1 MKIKKG
7 IVFKTCTA
15 ILGIIFM
22 LVVNAKSQDF
32 LHEDDYDKKTKQG
45 IVLVEFWASFNSVNE
60 VNLKKIY
67 DCKKYRVDMS
77 QDPSLMVKHNV
88 MAVPTVVIYHNGKEI
103 KRFLP
108 GLMLKLDVGRNKNIL
123 SPDNSALLY
132 ASIQVDA
139 AVILLSSQAAS

>member
-7 IVFKTCTA
+7 IIFKTCTA

-22 LVVNAKSQDF
+22 LVLTARSQDF

-77 QDPSLMVKHNV
+77 QDPSLMAKHSV
-88 MAVPTVVIYHNGKEI
+88 MAVPTVVIYHNGKEV

-108 GLMLKLDVGRNKNIL
+108 GLMLKLDVDVKE
-123 SPDNSALLY
+123 
-132 ASIQVDA
+132 IQ
-139 AVILLSSQAAS
+139 AVIDELVGDKF

>member
-22 LVVNAKSQDF
+22 LVVNARSQDF

-77 QDPSLMVKHNV
+77 QDPSLMAKHSV
-88 MAVPTVVIYHNGKEI
+88 MAVPTVVIYHNGKEV

-108 GLMLKLDVGRNKNIL
+108 GLMLKLDVDIKE
-123 SPDNSALLY
+123 
-132 ASIQVDA
+132 IQ
-139 AVILLSSQAAS
+139 AVIDELVGDKF

>member
-15 ILGIIFM
+15 IIG
-22 LVVNAKSQDF
+22 LVLLMATNAKSQDF

-77 QDPSLMVKHNV
+77 QDPSLMAKHNV
-88 MAVPTVVIYHNGKEI
+88 MAVPTVVIYHNGKEV

-108 GLMLKLDVGRNKNIL
+108 GLMLKLDVEIKE
-123 SPDNSALLY
+123 
-132 ASIQVDA
+132 IQE
-139 AVILLSSQAAS
+139 VIDELVGDKF

>member
-7 IVFKTCTA
+7 MVFKMCTA
-15 ILGIIFM
+15 IIGILFLIITS
-22 LVVNAKSQDF
+22 AQSQDF

-60 VNLKKIY
+60 VNLKKLY

-77 QDPSLMVKHNV
+77 QDPSLMVKHSV

-108 GLMLKLDVGRNKNIL
+108 GLMLKLDVDTKE
-123 SPDNSALLY
+123 
-132 ASIQVDA
+132 IQ
-139 AVILLSSQAAS
+139 AVIDELVGDKF

>member
-7 IVFKTCTA
+7 IVFKTCAA
-15 ILGIIFM
+15 ILGFIFM
-22 LVVNAKSQDF
+22 IATSVKSQDF
-32 LHEDDYDKKTKQG
+32 LHVDDYDKKTKQG

-77 QDPSLMVKHNV
+77 QDPSLMAKHSV
-88 MAVPTVVIYHNGKEI
+88 MAVPTVVIYHNGKEV

-108 GLMLKLDVGRNKNIL
+108 GLMLKLDVDVKE
-123 SPDNSALLY
+123 
-132 ASIQVDA
+132 IQ
-139 AVILLSSQAAS
+139 AVIDELVGDKF

>member
-15 ILGIIFM
+15 IMGLIF
-22 LVVNAKSQDF
+22 LIAINAKSQDF

-77 QDPSLMVKHNV
+77 QDPSLMAKHNV
-88 MAVPTVVIYHNGKEI
+88 MAVPTVVIYHNGKEV

-108 GLMLKLDVGRNKNIL
+108 GLMLKLDVEIKE
-123 SPDNSALLY
+123 
-132 ASIQVDA
+132 IQE
-139 AVILLSSQAAS
+139 VIDELVGDKF

>member
-7 IVFKTCTA
+7 MIFKMCTA
-15 ILGIIFM
+15 IIGILFLIITS
-22 LVVNAKSQDF
+22 AKSQDF

-60 VNLKKIY
+60 INLKKIY

-77 QDPSLMVKHNV
+77 QDPSLMTKHNV
-88 MAVPTVVIYHNGKEI
+88 MAVPTVVIYNNGKEV

-108 GLMLKLDVGRNKNIL
+108 GLMLKLDVDVKE
-123 SPDNSALLY
+123 
-132 ASIQVDA
+132 IQ
-139 AVILLSSQAAS
+139 AVIDELVGDKF

>member
-7 IVFKTCTA
+7 MVFKMCTA
-15 ILGIIFM
+15 IIGILFLIITS
-22 LVVNAKSQDF
+22 AKSQDF

-60 VNLKKIY
+60 VNLKKLY

-108 GLMLKLDVGRNKNIL
+108 GLMLKLDVDTKE
-123 SPDNSALLY
+123 
-132 ASIQVDA
+132 IQAIIDELVGDKF
-139 AVILLSSQAAS
+139 